1 MTGVKLEVLTDVEMY
16 TFVEQGLRGGVTTV
30 NHRHFKAN
38 NKYLE
43 DFDAENPSSFIHY
56 VDANNLYGAAM
67 MNKMPTK
74 NFRWLEE
81 KEIESFDVR
90 STNADGDKCYILEV
104 DMEYPETLHDHH
116 TDFPLAVEGKQINE
130 AQLSNYNKQF
140 LEQHGETFTASKK
153 LVPDLHHKVKY
164 TCSLKNLQLFLRH
177 GLVLKKIHRILVA
190 DQEDFMTEYIRFNS
204 AKRQQAS
211 DDFSKDF
218 WKLCNNSVYGKFIE
232 SVRNRTDVKVVTDER
247 MALKLTSK
255 PQYLGMHR
263 LDDDIALVQCTKTK
277 IVLNKPITCGFMV
290 LEHAKH
296 IMYKFWYDVLK
307 PRYGSNIKL
316 LLSDTDSFVYAVY
329 TDDGYA
335 DLHQMKGLM
344 DLAGYHPGSVLGSF
358 RELENKKVPGKILG

>member
-140 LEQHGETFTASKK
+140 LE
-153 LVPDLHHKVKY
+153 
-164 TCSLKNLQLFLRH
+164 TCFVCKQTVTGVVTQLFLYFRN
-177 GLVLKKIHRILVA
+177 L
-190 DQEDFMTEYIRFNS
+190 
-204 AKRQQAS
+204 
-211 DDFSKDF
+211 
-218 WKLCNNSVYGKFIE
+218 E
-232 SVRNRTDVKVVTDER
+232 S
-247 MALKLTSK
+247 
-255 PQYLGMHR
+255 G
-263 LDDDIALVQCTKTK
+263 I
-277 IVLNKPITCGFMV
+277 
-290 LEHAKH
+290 
-296 IMYKFWYDVLK
+296 FWYD
-307 PRYGSNIKL
+307 
-316 LLSDTDSFVYAVY
+316 F
-329 TDDGYA
+329 
-335 DLHQMKGLM
+335 
-344 DLAGYHPGSVLGSF
+344 
-358 RELENKKVPGKILG
+358 